1 METINQRRT
10 TAAQA
15 GALKPPGARSSVFD
29 NGPMTGSTR
38 SDGTGGKDPRGGP
51 RTRLPMLDV
60 NALTFKASA
69 APRPP
74 MAGTAG
80 WSKWGPVFD
89 ALKADGNAFEGI
101 PLSYRGSLSKVATD
115 WHKRSA
121 DLAQSRFIV
130 RPTADGQSL
139 GLYRMAAKDVPPSP
153 RGKKG
158 GA

>member
-1 METINQRRT
+1 METMNQRRT

-29 NGPMTGSTR
+29 NGPTTGSTR

-51 RTRLPMLDV
+51 RARLPMLDV
-60 NALTFKASA
+60 SALTFKASA

-74 MAGTAG
+74 IGGTAG
-80 WSKWGPVFD
+80 CSRWQAVFD

-101 PLSYRGSLSKVATD
+101 PLTYRGSLSKAAGD

-139 GLYRMAAKDVPPSP
+139 GLYRIAAKDVPPSN
-153 RGKKG
+153 RRKKE